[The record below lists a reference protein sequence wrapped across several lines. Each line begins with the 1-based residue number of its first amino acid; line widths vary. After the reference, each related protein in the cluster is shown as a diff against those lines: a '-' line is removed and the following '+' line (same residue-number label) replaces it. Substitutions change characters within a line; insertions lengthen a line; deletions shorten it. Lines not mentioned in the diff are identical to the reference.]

1 MASKSAPCIADH
13 IIFDLQCSMQRPSL
27 FLMQAPKPDLAAAF
41 HLDLLQHPAPAASS
55 SSIFVEAFVG
65 SVGDKLL
72 QPSAS
77 ASGLVG
83 SLHNTKLL
91 QPRASATICCWSRFT
106 TCWQICSMNLSKS
119 SNVVCVPWRYV
130 RQHCRSR
137 QRHVK
142 LSSFVL
148 LSDSFL
154 QHSAANFS

>member
-1 MASKSAPCIADH
+1 MQQHSIWID
-13 IIFDLQCSMQRPSL
+13 CSTQ
-27 FLMQAPKPDLAAAF
+27 
-41 HLDLLQHPAPAASS
+41 LLQLPAPAFLLKLSLAQWASS
-55 SSIFVEAFVG
+55 CCNLQLQQVV
-65 SVGDKLL
+65 LL
-72 QPSAS
+72 AHCTAPSCCS
-77 ASGLVG
+77 RQLQQSPTVGLVG
-83 SLHNTKLL
+83 SLHSIKLL